1 MKRPYLLLPL
11 LLSLSLILSGCF
23 EVVKNNNQAQTYTIS
38 GTVYDEQGNGI
49 PDAMIVATKPSVVA
63 KTDADGKW
71 TITGLKGEVAIRAMK
86 EGYDFTP
93 PAVGVSGPRN
103 DIVFVGTPAPVE
115 PATISGSVLD
125 HQGNPISGVTLEI
138 Y

>member
-1 MKRPYLLLPL
+1 
-11 LLSLSLILSGCF
+11 
-23 EVVKNNNQAQTYTIS
+23 
-38 GTVYDEQGNGI
+38 
-49 PDAMIVATKPSVVA
+49 
-63 KTDADGKW
+63 
-71 TITGLKGEVAIRAMK
+71 RAMK

-138 Y
+138 YPFTDINVVIEADGSWTVHVPDLPVTIRPQAVGYFFNPESVTLDSDDDLENINFVGVKDPA